1 MEMNGLESA
10 ERIVLA
16 RCGHRMERFGL
27 WVGEEIV
34 VDEQGLIKEYVIC
47 DICRPRSQ
55 QRR

>member
-1 MEMNGLESA
+1 
-10 ERIVLA
+10 
-16 RCGHRMERFGL
+16 
-27 WVGEEIV
+27 V